1 MERTET
7 MDRKRI
13 VQKRTTLL
21 QKLAYISRP
30 FVVYM
35 VVKTAAMLTLMV
47 LLQALPVSG
56 LAVWV
61 GAHSYPVSAVV
72 NAVASLVGAGF
83 LLNDFL
89 KEATVMG
96 EVDIDAGVLKQL
108 WDFFRN
114 GFFGGKWIAFCAVL
128 GVASAF
134 GLNAL
139 LGALMRGVIGV
150 GKYATVKQIQYS
162 VPLGLGLVLYG
173 IVSPFV
179 EEIVFRGILYNR
191 IKRFY
196 GVVKA
201 VFASALLFGAFH
213 GNLPQFVYGTCMGA
227 LMAVCYERTGCF
239 YAPLVFHAAAN
250 VAVFLATG

>member
-1 MERTET
+1 

-114 GFFGGKWIAFCAVL
+114 MDCVLRRARGGVGVWAQCLAWRLDARGDWCGKVCDGEANSVFGAAW
-128 GVASAF
+128 
-134 GLNAL
+134 
-139 LGALMRGVIGV
+139 LGAC
-150 GKYATVKQIQYS
+150 
-162 VPLGLGLVLYG
+162 
-173 IVSPFV
+173 FV
-179 EEIVFRGILYNR
+179 WDCL
-191 IKRFY
+191 
-196 GVVKA
+196 
-201 VFASALLFGAFH
+201 
-213 GNLPQFVYGTCMGA
+213 
-227 LMAVCYERTGCF
+227 AVCGGNRF
-239 YAPLVFHAAAN
+239 SWDFV
-250 VAVFLATG
+250 